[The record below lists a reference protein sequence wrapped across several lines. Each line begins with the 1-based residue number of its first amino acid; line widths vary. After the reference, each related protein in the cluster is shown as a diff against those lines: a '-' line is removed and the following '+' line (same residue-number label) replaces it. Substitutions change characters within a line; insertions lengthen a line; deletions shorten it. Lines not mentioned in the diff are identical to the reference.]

1 MAILQTWRHKKQH
14 LRWRISLHRRAEL
27 QAERDAQRMAMPA
40 PMVPSDYPPGARI
53 GRILIETPGDTV
65 ELPLLAPWPTKR
77 GRRPRVDSYGVEV
90 DGQRR
95 VVGLTEAADIAR
107 GMVARAPSL
116 RMLAMMGG

>member
-1 MAILQTWRHKKQH
+1 MLQTRRHKTKH
-14 LRWRISLHRRAEL
+14 PRWRISPQRRAEL
-27 QAERDAQRMAMPA
+27 QAERDARRLAMPA
-40 PMVPSDYPPGARI
+40 PMLPSDYPPGARI

-65 ELPLLAPWPTKR
+65 ELPLLAPWPTTR

-90 DGQRR
+90 DGKRR

-116 RMLAMMGG
+116 RMLAVMGG